1 MIVNDSRRALC
12 TSVFCL
18 FLIVAIDSVQAQTY
32 KALYQFKPGADG
44 AQPYSSLILD
54 TQGNMYG
61 TTSTD
66 GAYAAGTIY
75 RVTLSGKE
83 TVLYSFTGI
92 GGDGANPYTPLTGD
106 SAGNLY
112 GTTAYGGNYGGICGS
127 TGCGTVFKLAP
138 TGKETVLYR
147 FTGANGD
154 GYLAY
159 QGLVRDAA
167 GNLYG
172 TTALGGSGLG
182 IVFKISPTGKET
194 IVHDFNFLGGDG
206 YFPAGGSL
214 ISDSA
219 GNLYGVTE
227 AGGSNGG
234 GTVYKIDKTG
244 NETILAGFGFGSTGS
259 DPYGSLLLDAE
270 GNLYGATLFG
280 GTFNEG
286 VAFKVD
292 TSGNETVLYNFSG
305 MSGDG
310 AEPNGGLVQDSAGNL
325 YGTTGDGGSDF
336 FGTVFEIGPSGAETI
351 LHSFSSTDGRFPES
365 GLVMDAHGNLF
376 STAEYGGTGGGG
388 VVFGIKP

>member
-1 MIVNDSRRALC
+1 MSGILH
-12 TSVFCL
+12 
-18 FLIVAIDSVQAQTY
+18 AQMF
-32 KALYQFKPGADG
+32 KLVYQFKPGADG

-54 TQGNMYG
+54 SQGNMYG

-66 GAYAAGTIY
+66 GSYAAGTIY
-75 RVTLSGKE
+75 RVTPSGKE
-83 TVLYSFTGI
+83 TVLYSFTGL

-112 GTTAYGGNYGGICGS
+112 GTTTYGGTYGGICGS

-154 GYLAY
+154 GYYPY
-159 QGLVRDAA
+159 QGVVRDKA

-172 TTALGGSGLG
+172 TTILGGSGSG
-182 IVFKISPTGKET
+182 IVFKISPAGNET
-194 IVHDFNFLGGDG
+194 IVHTFNFIGNDGG
-206 YFPAGGSL
+206 FPIGGSL
-214 ISDSA
+214 ISDSS
-219 GNLYGVTE
+219 GNLYGATE
-227 AGGSNGG
+227 LGGSNGGG
-234 GTVYKIDKTG
+234 GTVYKIDKAG
-244 NETILAGFGFGSTGS
+244 NETILAGFDFGSTGYE
-259 DPYGSLLLDAE
+259 PYGSLLLNAE
-270 GNLYGATLFG
+270 GNLYGTTLFG

-325 YGTTGDGGSDF
+325 YGTTFGGGGDF
-336 FGTVFEIGPSGAETI
+336 FGTAFEIGPSGAETI
-351 LHSFSSTDGRFPES
+351 LHSFSSNDGRFPES

-376 STAEYGGTGGGG
+376 STAEYGGAYGGG